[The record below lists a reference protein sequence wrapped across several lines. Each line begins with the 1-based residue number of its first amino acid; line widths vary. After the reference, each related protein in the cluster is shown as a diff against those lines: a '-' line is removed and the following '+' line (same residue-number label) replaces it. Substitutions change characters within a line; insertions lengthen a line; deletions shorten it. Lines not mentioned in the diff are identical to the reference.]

1 MLRRRGRVAAAA
13 AAVFHA
19 ELMNAAAA
27 LLARGALGQVALRG
41 SGEEEDVPRRDATD
55 GGRRSRR
62 GRRQATEAVVGD
74 GGVATPATLRRRSVA
89 SVDEVHRGDVS
100 VLRLPALRLGRRR
113 LGVLVGL
120 SVDGQAR
127 VVYIWLGSEVQRLSR
142 SALPQVA

>member
-27 LLARGALGQVALRG
+27 ALLVRGAFRKVALRG
-41 SGEEEDVPRRDATD
+41 SGEEEDVPRRDAAD
-55 GGRRSRR
+55 GGRSRR
-62 GRRQATEAVVGD
+62 GRRQAEAVVGD

-100 VLRLPALRLGRRR
+100 VLRLPAIRLGRRR

-120 SVDGQAR
+120 SVAVGR
-127 VVYIWLGSEVQRLSR
+127 SR
-142 SALPQVA
+142 SGSGCLHLVRF